1 MKKQELVDKIEEAKG
16 SGNHFDRLELWL
28 SALTE
33 FVLEQPKAPEVESKL
48 PKKG

>member
-1 MKKQELVDKIEEAKG
+1 MNKKQLLEKVEEAKG
-16 SGNHFDRLELWL
+16 NANHFDRLEGWL

-33 FVLEQPKAPEVESKL
+33 FILEQPRQPEVESKL